1 MTNREQLLYALKV
14 QRLHEIFVLKDDIHL
29 QYKYKNI
36 NRARN
41 QAATFQD
48 KIIDAVIEDAVTG
61 TSDPISSATIK
72 NNVENIIDT
81 NLRNDT
87 KRISHDIPKKAV
99 EAAVS
104 NISNRYQFILG
115 NRIRE
120 EIPNLQGKIE
130 DYITTNNLGKLPEAD
145 LTEKLKAEYGT
156 HAQKRIQNIIKD
168 SFHTNECNL
177 SWVKAV
183 YEGYQYKS
191 WHNGRSKRTRVW
203 HKAKFIQSVPIDETF
218 DIFGSY
224 PARMMYPG
232 DLNGGAENVANCRC
246 WLSYSNRPPSDLRGS
261 GKKTTTGKR
270 NSSKSNKSSKSGK
283 NNNGLLGRIK
293 NAVKKPID
301 KIKSKIDNIS
311 SKIFKNKNKPHFKG
325 LFSEKS
331 SDNDNSIIVH
341 GKTESFNDKELFE
354 SIPKNIGQ
362 KIYVTKQE
370 LYEKFGK
377 LIDSKNLNDVVNHFI
392 YFKRTILDETIE
404 WCTIR
409 KADGTI
415 VKTYPGSRADVPIP
429 EDIKKEGMEKGI
441 HTIIHNHPKGTSPI
455 SSAEDLAI
463 IAECGAEHGISTNEY
478 GTMTIKNNNVQKNKG
493 KVKLIENRVE
503 NIKKQM
509 IEDFEENNSHGI
521 NKYNSEN
528 DNHNKLI
535 NDYVNKRS
543 EYYVT
548 QYQQVFKKEKIEIEV
563 TFIKV

>member
-14 QRLHEIFVLKDDIHL
+14 QRLHELVVLKDDIHL

-36 NRARN
+36 NRAAS
-41 QAATFQD
+41 QASTFQD

-87 KRISHDIPKKAV
+87 KRISHGIPKKAV

-130 DYITTNNLGKLPEAD
+130 DYINSKDLGKLPEAD

-183 YEGYQYKS
+183 YDGYQYKS
-191 WHNGRSKRTRVW
+191 WNNGRTKRTRVW

-246 WLSYSNRPPSDLRGS
+246 WLSYSNRKPSDLRGS
-261 GKKTTTGKR
+261 GKKTTTKANK
-270 NSSKSNKSSKSGK
+270 NSNSKKSNNVMNK
-283 NNNGLLGRIK
+283 IK
-293 NAVKKPID
+293 ETIKKPVS
-301 KIKSKIDNIS
+301 KIKSKISNIK
-311 SKIFKNKNKPHFKG
+311 SKITKNNKQQESNSKIN
-325 LFSEKS
+325 FSQLNF
-331 SDNDNSIIVH
+331 DN
-341 GKTESFNDKELFE
+341 L
-354 SIPKNIGQ
+354 
-362 KIYVTKQE
+362 VTK
-370 LYEKFGK
+370 
-377 LIDSKNLNDVVNHFI
+377 
-392 YFKRTILDETIE
+392 
-404 WCTIR
+404 
-409 KADGTI
+409 
-415 VKTYPGSRADVPIP
+415 
-429 EDIKKEGMEKGI
+429 
-441 HTIIHNHPKGTSPI
+441 
-455 SSAEDLAI
+455 
-463 IAECGAEHGISTNEY
+463 
-478 GTMTIKNNNVQKNKG
+478 
-493 KVKLIENRVE
+493 
-503 NIKKQM
+503 
-509 IEDFEENNSHGI
+509 
-521 NKYNSEN
+521 
-528 DNHNKLI
+528 
-535 NDYVNKRS
+535 
-543 EYYVT
+543 
-548 QYQQVFKKEKIEIEV
+548 
-563 TFIKV
+563 

>member
-1 MTNREQLLYALKV
+1 MIMTNREQLLYALKV

-61 TSDPISSATIK
+61 TSDPISSSTIK
-72 NNVENIIDT
+72 NNVEKIIDT

-130 DYITTNNLGKLPEAD
+130 DYINSKDLGKLPEAD

-183 YEGYQYKS
+183 YDGYQYKS
-191 WHNGRSKRTRVW
+191 WNNGRTKRTRVW

-261 GKKTTTGKR
+261 GKKTTTKYSKNKS
-270 NSSKSNKSSKSGK
+270 NSSSKKSNNVMNKIKEAIKKPVSKVKSKLPKSMETETK
-283 NNNGLLGRIK
+283 TTINNNTQRII
-293 NAVKKPID
+293 NT
-301 KIKSKIDNIS
+301 IKSKIKEKEVKKIMKNYHDYTGVQNLFDYLKHIYPEPNLSKGEIKVIAQWVMDSKLFNDYFDKKMDGYYENI
-311 SKIFKNKNKPHFKG
+311 KM
-325 LFSEKS
+325 L
-331 SDNDNSIIVH
+331 NSII
-341 GKTESFNDKELFE
+341 DKY
-354 SIPKNIGQ
+354 PNIKGNVMLHR
-362 KIYVTKQE
+362 YSHEDFFLVDV
-370 LYEKFGK
+370 GK
-377 LIDSKNLNDVVNHFI
+377 LGIFNRFI
-392 YFKRTILDETIE
+392 STSFTSDKSTQHGEY
-404 WCTIR
+404 
-409 KADGTI
+409 
-415 VKTYPGSRADVPIP
+415 
-429 EDIKKEGMEKGI
+429 
-441 HTIIHNHPKGTSPI
+441 HTIILAPKGTNGAFI
-455 SSAEDLAI
+455 EETLRNFDGNKHLMEEILVYDIEYETLYMNYQTKTAI
-463 IAECGAEHGISTNEY
+463 IQ
-478 GTMTIKNNNVQKNKG
+478 IK
-493 KVKLIENRVE
+493 
-503 NIKKQM
+503 
-509 IEDFEENNSHGI
+509 
-521 NKYNSEN
+521 
-528 DNHNKLI
+528 
-535 NDYVNKRS
+535 
-543 EYYVT
+543 
-548 QYQQVFKKEKIEIEV
+548 
-563 TFIKV
+563 

>member
-14 QRLHEIFVLKDDIHL
+14 QRLHELFVLKDDIHL

-61 TSDPISSATIK
+61 TSDPISSSTIK
-72 NNVENIIDT
+72 NNVEKIIDT

-183 YEGYQYKS
+183 YDGYQYKS
-191 WHNGRSKRTRVW
+191 WNNGRTKRTRVW

-246 WLSYSNRPPSDLRGS
+246 WLSYSNRPPSDLRGP
-261 GKKTTTGKR
+261 GKKTTT
-270 NSSKSNKSSKSGK
+270 KSSKNKSNSSSK
-283 NNNGLLGRIK
+283 KSNNVMNKIK
-293 NAVKKPID
+293 ETIKKPVS
-301 KIKSKIDNIS
+301 KIKSKISNIKSKITKNNKQQESNSKINFSQLNFDNLVTKYNKDPNKTVTIDNKTVYGVNESSKDKLAFELEYGITKEQLNTEEYNFLKLYSGDGYSSLNGYYRERGSILNILRRFIIKRKYSKIWDETLKDSQFYMPFDKALNIS
-311 SKIFKNKNKPHFKG
+311 NLIFDKG
-325 LFSEKS
+325 
-331 SDNDNSIIVH
+331 IIL
-341 GKTESFNDKELFE
+341 KEDLVVVRR
-354 SIPKNIGQ
+354 Q
-362 KIYVTKQE
+362 
-370 LYEKFGK
+370 
-377 LIDSKNLNDVVNHFI
+377 KNLMKSYANGDIYHSDSFLATSISENVNP
-392 YFKRTILDETIE
+392 DEYGKYINY
-404 WCTIR
+404 
-409 KADGTI
+409 I
-415 VKTYPGSRADVPIP
+415 VI
-429 EDIKKEGMEKGI
+429 
-441 HTIIHNHPKGTSPI
+441 PKGTKILYLERITSTKH
-455 SSAEDLAI
+455 EYEVLVDKGVDL
-463 IAECGAEHGISTNEY
+463 
-478 GTMTIKNNNVQKNKG
+478 
-493 KVKLIENRVE
+493 KLLKEASDSITHWV
-503 NIKKQM
+503 
-509 IEDFEENNSHGI
+509 
-521 NKYNSEN
+521 
-528 DNHNKLI
+528 LI
-535 NDYVNKRS
+535 
-543 EYYVT
+543 
-548 QYQQVFKKEKIEIEV
+548 
-563 TFIKV
+563 